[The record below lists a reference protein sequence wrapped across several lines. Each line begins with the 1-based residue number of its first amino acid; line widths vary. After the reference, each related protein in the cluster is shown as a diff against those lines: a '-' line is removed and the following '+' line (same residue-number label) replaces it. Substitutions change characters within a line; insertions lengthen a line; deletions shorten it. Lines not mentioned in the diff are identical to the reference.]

1 MNIKLT
7 VVTLAIVAAF
17 AGAASA
23 QTGTT
28 GTTGTA
34 AATNAVT
41 VNAYTGMGNGTTTD
55 GTGSGS
61 GSTPTTNNVRY
72 SGHEWTTP
80 SVQGS
85 YFAGANPCLIGIG
98 GSAAGGPIGLS
109 FTFGRSDEGCQ
120 RRSDAAAWHA
130 LGHDDVAMARMCQD
144 DDNRN
149 AFEAIGYLC
158 PQNRPKGAQVAMLTP
173 PVAPPAAGP
182 ASQPMSYAPVLPNPA
197 IAAQPT
203 PGMVATR
210 LPQATD
216 RPDWCGVVTGPKE
229 RGHYKQACGF

>member
-1 MNIKLT
+1 MHTKLILA
-7 VVTLAIVAAF
+7 TLALVAAC

-23 QTGTT
+23 QT

-41 VNAYTGMGNGTTTD
+41 VNAYTGMGNGTTGD
-55 GTGSGS
+55 SAGS
-61 GSTPTTNNVRY
+61 GSTPTTANIRY

-109 FTFGRSDEGCQ
+109 FTFGRSDEGGQ

-130 LGHDDVAMARMCQD
+130 LGHDDVAVARMCQD
-144 DDNRN
+144 DDNKA
-149 AFEAIGYLC
+149 AFEAIGFLC
-158 PQNRPKGAQVAMLTP
+158 PQGRPKGAQVAML
-173 PVAPPAAGP
+173 APPAVPP
-182 ASQPMSYAPVLPNPA
+182 ASGAAPQPLTYAPVLPNPS
-197 IAAQPT
+197 IAAQPS
-203 PGMVATR
+203 PGTVATR
-210 LPQATD
+210 LPQGTD
-216 RPDWCGVVTGPKE
+216 RPDWCSAVTGPKE
-229 RGHYKQACGF
+229 RNSYKQACGF

>member
-1 MNIKLT
+1 MHTKLI
-7 VVTLAIVAAF
+7 VATLAIVVAF

-23 QTGTT
+23 QTGAA

-41 VNAYTGMGNGTTTD
+41 VNAYTGMGNGTTGD
-55 GTGSGS
+55 TGSGS
-61 GSTPTTNNVRY
+61 APTTANVRY

-130 LGHDDVAMARMCQD
+130 LGHDDVAVARMCQD
-144 DDNRN
+144 DDNRT
-149 AFEAIGYLC
+149 AFEAIGFLC
-158 PQNRPKGAQVAMLTP
+158 PQSRPKGAQVAML
-173 PVAPPAAGP
+173 APPSAPSAGGP
-182 ASQPMSYAPVLPNPA
+182 APQPMNYAPVLPNPA

-229 RGHYKQACGF
+229 RASYKQACGF

>member
-1 MNIKLT
+1 MHTKIFLA
-7 VVTLAIVAAF
+7 TLALTAAC

-23 QTGTT
+23 QTGTS
-28 GTTGTA
+28 GTA

-41 VNAYTGMGNGTTTD
+41 VNAYTGMGNGTTGDTA
-55 GTGSGS
+55 GSGS
-61 GSTPTTNNVRY
+61 APSTANIRY

-130 LGHDDVAMARMCQD
+130 LGHDDVAVARMCQD
-144 DDNRN
+144 EDNHA
-149 AFEAIGYLC
+149 AFEAIGFLC
-158 PQNRPKGAQVAMLTP
+158 PQGRPRGAQVVMMAPTAIP
-173 PVAPPAAGP
+173 STSGPVP
-182 ASQPMSYAPVLPNPA
+182 QPMGYSPVLPNPA

-229 RGHYKQACGF
+229 RASHKQACGF